1 MEVQPPS
8 VICSSDGARV
18 VGSARAPGSERLVGD
33 ARDRRYHAGGLALA
47 RDVPVAIAQLRLAR
61 RQPDT
66 IGARWRCATRETA
79 PTSGCEYHCHTAFLT
94 DVCTVVYKRTALSL
108 LVVQAW
114 RCRGSRRHRYLLMV
128 SQRRSLPMTLAPPF
142 LSCTCPP
149 FLVLA
154 HTLVLA
160 RSQLPAC
167 SHRRDLGPAFPAG
180 DLRSEWE
187 WTLASCHPRGPHH
200 SSVVECTASGSLTLP
215 SLSPLMTRLT
225 TRAGGGACVRR
236 REGYVGEASRDR
248 I

>member
-1 MEVQPPS
+1 MEVQPTS

-33 ARDRRYHAGGLALA
+33 AGDRHDHAGDLDLAG
-47 RDVPVAIAQLRLAR
+47 D
-61 RQPDT
+61 
-66 IGARWRCATRETA
+66 A
-79 PTSGCEYHCHTAFLT
+79 PGSEYEYHCHTAFLT
-94 DVCTVVYKRTALSL
+94 GVCTVVYKRTALSL

-114 RCRGSRRHRYLLMV
+114 PCRGSRRHRYLLMV

-142 LSCTCPP
+142 LSCMCPP

-167 SHRRDLGPAFPAG
+167 SHRRDLDPAFPSG

-215 SLSPLMTRLT
+215 SLSPLMTRHT

-248 I
+248 V